1 MPQCAVATCRNS
13 HRKTKGRRVRYH
25 RFPAEESVR
34 ERWVAVCGRST
45 IFNTTTARVCSL
57 HFSAPSYE
65 RDVEH
70 ELLGLPPRSRL
81 RRGAVPDLFVPIE
94 VPSLIKKFNSSP
106 PAPRN
111 YARHAVPHVNG
122 GVMKNFM
129 LKGGK
134 LAKQGQG
141 CGNNNRRRGG
151 AARVMLSGMTPP
163 VPPSPLQQEAN
174 DFEVLLAL
182 GLVPRNNNSLWGD
195 VADGQSL
202 R

>member
-81 RRGAVPDLFVPIE
+81 RRGAVPDLYVPVA
-94 VPSLIKKFNSSP
+94 VPSLIKKLNSAP
-106 PAPRN
+106 PLSRGSALNGHGKN
-111 YARHAVPHVNG
+111 YMGKG
-122 GVMKNFM
+122 GNK
-129 LKGGK
+129 LKGPGV
-134 LAKQGQG
+134 ANG
-141 CGNNNRRRGG
+141 RR
-151 AARVMLSGMTPP
+151 APLHNSLMTPP
-163 VPPSPLQQEAN
+163 SPQSLPENQC
-174 DFEVLLAL
+174 DVLLAL
-182 GLVPRNNNSLWGD
+182 GLVPRNNNSWASPLHNAH
-195 VADGQSL
+195 VARYVYST
-202 R
+202 